1 MKPGEMVEIFTES
14 EDTEEKAGLLV
25 KEVRDGEREVDE
37 LFYGHTKLQISVQ
50 HPNRDVQRNQK
61 T

>member
-1 MKPGEMVEIFTES
+1 MVEIFTES

-37 LFYGHTKLQISVQ
+37 LFYGHAKLQISVQ
-50 HPNRDVQRNQK
+50 HPNRDVQQNQK